1 MCYSDHKVF
10 HKSPVLLADF
20 SLYIFKL
27 FYAFGS
33 AITNNSHGLK
43 HAAAS
48 QTVPDD
54 RRPHEIYPY

>member
-10 HKSPVLLADF
+10 HKSPVLADF

-27 FYAFGS
+27 FYAVGS
-33 AITNNSHGLK
+33 EIANNLK

-48 QTVPDD
+48 QTVLDD